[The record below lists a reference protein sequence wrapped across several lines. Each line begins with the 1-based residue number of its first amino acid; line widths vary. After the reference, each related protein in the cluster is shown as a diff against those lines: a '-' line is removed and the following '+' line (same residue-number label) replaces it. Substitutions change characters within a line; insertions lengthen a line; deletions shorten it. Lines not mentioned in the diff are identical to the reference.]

1 MRVAIIGYGAIGRLV
16 GKALQNNSPFTVTR
30 VVDRNAEAAEAGARD
45 LNISAWS
52 QDPADAFRFSD
63 VDAVVIATPHAD
75 HAELTTSALY
85 HRKHVFLQPPVA
97 LRSPEAARILAMAR
111 HSGLVIAMDYWARA
125 APAIRLAR
133 GKIPRPTFIQIES
146 IVDPLKKTWAGEAAH
161 GGVLAYTGNHALDL
175 ACYLA
180 ASKPIH
186 VQASGGRHTRR
197 SGLADTISG
206 AIRFANGSL
215 ARVIVG
221 EFGHSQTF
229 SSWRLLTA
237 DAIGTVT
244 ATDNLH
250 KASSFEN
257 GRYTSTTK
265 CEGLARD
272 DSLTRSLTAFANAV
286 AGNGRPLADIT
297 DGARAVQLAD
307 AMYEALVSGNRIK
320 L

>member
-1 MRVAIIGYGAIGRLV
+1 MRVAIIGYGTIGRFV
-16 GKALQNNSPFTVTR
+16 SKALKNNPAFAVTR
-30 VVDRNAEAAEAGARD
+30 VIDRNPEAAEAGARD
-45 LNISAWS
+45 MNISAWS
-52 QDPADAFRFSD
+52 QDPADAFRFSN
-63 VDAVVIATPHAD
+63 VDGVVIATPHAD

-97 LRSPEAARILAMAR
+97 LRSPEASRILAMAK
-111 HSGLVIAMDYWARA
+111 HSGLVVAMDYWTRA
-125 APAIRLAR
+125 APAIRFAR

-146 IVDPLKKTWAGEAAH
+146 VVDPLKDTWAGEAAH

-180 ASKPIH
+180 ASHQIH

-206 AIRFANGSL
+206 AIHFANGSL

-244 ATDNLH
+244 ATNNLRN
-250 KASSFEN
+250 AVSFEN
-257 GRYTSTTK
+257 GRSTSATK
-265 CEGLARD
+265 CVEVAREASFTQ
-272 DSLTRSLTAFANAV
+272 SLNAFANAV

-307 AMYEALVSGNRIK
+307 AMYEAMVSGNRIK